1 MLNRVSFALQQQ
13 VFCIKVACEHA
24 LQWGKSAKINQRAK
38 RAERRLENRK
48 GLSLWRKFSCR
59 VPFQGTRCALDP
71 SAISYRSDHRCW
83 HVWLTNPFGQRICIS
98 CPKVMNIT
106 SPCER
111 VFFIRTSS
119 SKKNWAILFRW
130 RRNRNTAYELWKIER
145 LFWEFFTLD
154 LGKVWFSKIFYAS
167 SKRVKTRF
175 LIRHLEVKRI

>member
-38 RAERRLENRK
+38 RAERRLGNRK
-48 GLSLWRKFSCR
+48 GLSLWRKFPCR

-71 SAISYRSDHRCW
+71 SAISYRSDRWCW

-111 VFFIRTSS
+111 FFFYTDELFEKELSDSLQVKKEQKHCLRTVQNR
-119 SKKNWAILFRW
+119 KAVLGILHTGFGQS
-130 RRNRNTAYELWKIER
+130 L
-145 LFWEFFTLD
+145 
-154 LGKVWFSKIFYAS
+154 IFQNLLC
-167 SKRVKTRF
+167 VIKTSENEIPDTPF
-175 LIRHLEVKRI
+175 GS